1 MIRIS
6 LVWKNGFNN
15 RLNKLASF
23 LISTS
28 LFLAISG
35 SLKVFFSCLL
45 FNLFILNLI
54 LSVFFMIF
62 SIYNLNKLTDIKED
76 AVNVPDRAKYIKG
89 KEKIFIFFLLFSLTI
104 SLFLGVLQDILC
116 VPIILFPI
124 FIGVIYSVRVS
135 SNLPRLKDITGIKNL
150 VVAIT
155 WSVGSTFLPAICLPQ
170 KSNMLITLVFYF
182 FFLKSFINTV
192 LFDIRDIEGDRL
204 SGVRTIPVVF
214 GREKTKN
221 LLLILNSTLIPW
233 LAISYLSGFFHHY
246 LFVLI
251 FTIAYGYGYILH
263 FCKEGLKIGKSLDL
277 IVDGE
282 WIPVVLLCVMMQ
294 RLNLNSHY
302 FFSLISLFKLVG
314 LKEGS

>member
-1 MIRIS
+1 MYELRSIHSVIRKINNLFFYLTISSTFIGINAIFLSLFSFLLYDIS
-6 LVWKNGFNN
+6 LN
-15 RLNKLASF
+15 
-23 LISTS
+23 
-28 LFLAISG
+28 
-35 SLKVFFSCLL
+35 
-45 FNLFILNLI
+45 LNLI
-54 LSVFFMIF
+54 LIAFLVTFSV
-62 SIYNLNKLTDIKED
+62 YNINKLTDVKED
-76 AVNVPDRAKYIKG
+76 SINLPERADFIGRNRRPITHATMACYLIALLLSFLQNLFA
-89 KEKIFIFFLLFSLTI
+89 IFIA
-104 SLFLGVLQDILC
+104 
-116 VPIILFPI
+116 LFPLCC
-124 FIGVIYSVRVS
+124 GVIYSIKI
-135 SNLPRLKDITGIKNL
+135 LDFRLKDITGVKNIIIAL
-150 VVAIT
+150 SWAGT
-155 WSVGSTFLPAICLPQ
+155 GAFLPLLVASKAFIVVL
-170 KSNMLITLVFYF
+170 LIFYF
-182 FFLKSFINTV
+182 FFVRIFIGSVT
-192 LFDIRDIEGDRL
+192 FDIRDIEGDRM

-251 FTIAYGYGYILH
+251 FIIAHGYGYILH

-282 WIPVVLLCVMMQ
+282 WIPVVLLCVLMQ